1 MLTGV
6 LDLFD
11 QVVSSIIME
20 GGSMEILLVLVSDAS
35 CLWADSFFEISNFG
49 LLSPVLE
56 DTFCKVEN
64 VRLPV
69 IKGLSNDDFL
79 VLLEGNV
86 VFPLLEA
93 SGDTNIVVLG
103 ECVSKDTLA
112 LVSELFI

>member
-1 MLTGV
+1 M
-6 LDLFD
+6 
-11 QVVSSIIME
+11 
-20 GGSMEILLVLVSDAS
+20 
-35 CLWADSFFEISNFG
+35 
-49 LLSPVLE
+49 
-56 DTFCKVEN
+56 
-64 VRLPV
+64 RLPV